1 MIIRFDSSVSDHR
14 FALKCIPINT
24 SRQSIDN
31 LNVNIKYTDNLNY
44 DKDNFGNVSITGR
57 IIVPHNEFF
66 AEVTGTAITG
76 IDIFEEYQYDL
87 MQSIIYK
94 YPTGNT
100 TPGDELQSYYDSLQL
115 EKQETVYDKVLHIM
129 HSLNRDFEYEK
140 GATEITTT
148 AEQAMALGKGVC
160 QDYAQIMVA
169 LCRMAGIPARYV
181 VGMMIGEGESH
192 AWVETLCG
200 NYWYG
205 FDPTNNQLIDDRYI
219 KISCGRDFNDCSVNK
234 GVFKG
239 FTAQHQDIKINVT
252 ECTY

>member
-14 FALKCIPINT
+14 FALKCIPTNT
-24 SRQSIDN
+24 SRQTIDN
-31 LNVNIKYTDNLNY
+31 LNINIKYADSINY
-44 DKDNFGNVSITGR
+44 DKDNFGNVSVTGR

-66 AEVTGTAITG
+66 AEVTGSAVTG

-87 MQSIIYK
+87 MQSVIYK
-94 YPTGNT
+94 YQTANT
-100 TPGDELQSYYDSLQL
+100 APGEELNDFYKSLEL
-115 EKQETVYDKVLHIM
+115 EKKDAVYDRVLHIM
-129 HSLNRDFEYEK
+129 HSVNKTLEYKK
-140 GATEITTT
+140 GVTEITTT
-148 AEQAMALGKGVC
+148 AEQAMALGCGVC

-181 VGMMIGEGESH
+181 VGMMTGEGESH
-192 AWVETLCG
+192 AWVEALCG

-239 FTAQHQDIKINVT
+239 FTGQHQNMKVSVT
-252 ECTY
+252 ESSY

>member
-14 FALKCIPINT
+14 FALKCIPTNT
-24 SRQSIDN
+24 SRQTIDN
-31 LNVNIKYTDNLNY
+31 LNINIKYADSINY
-44 DKDNFGNVSITGR
+44 DKDNFGNVSVTGR

-66 AEVTGTAITG
+66 AEVTGSAVTG

-87 MQSIIYK
+87 MQSVIYK
-94 YPTGNT
+94 YQTANT
-100 TPGDELQSYYDSLQL
+100 APGEELTDFYKSLEL
-115 EKQETVYDKVLHIM
+115 EKKDAVYDRVLHIM
-129 HSLNRDFEYEK
+129 HSVNKTLEYKK
-140 GATEITTT
+140 GVTEITTT
-148 AEQAMALGKGVC
+148 AEQAMALGCGVC

-181 VGMMIGEGESH
+181 VGMMTGEGESH
-192 AWVETLCG
+192 AWVEALCG

-239 FTAQHQDIKINVT
+239 FTGQHQNIKVSVT
-252 ECTY
+252 ESSY